1 MGKIKLSDVDMNV
14 DYEDLGFIESTF
26 MHDMK
31 RMGIVKCLEKYI
43 NELSSI
49 EFGSDTAY
57 NYTVCLLRYFGNPLG
72 VDVPFELKPAK
83 KWVLDPHDAL
93 LFEFM
98 NDDERR
104 GILSQDS
111 ISVFRDAHIILYE
124 VGGSVNA

>member
-57 NYTVCLLRYFGNPLG
+57 NYMVCLLRYFGKSL
-72 VDVPFELKPAK
+72 
-83 KWVLDPHDAL
+83 
-93 LFEFM
+93 
-98 NDDERR
+98 R
-104 GILSQDS
+104 GRCT
-111 ISVFRDAHIILYE
+111 V
-124 VGGSVNA
+124 

>member
-43 NELSSI
+43 NELPSI

-57 NYTVCLLRYFGNPLG
+57 NYMVCLLRYFGNPLG
-72 VDVPFELKPAK
+72 IDVPFELKPTK
-83 KWVLDPHDAL
+83 KWVLDHCDLDSLEFLNGDEIEGL
-93 LFEFM
+93 L
-98 NDDERR
+98 NK
-104 GILSQDS
+104 DS
-111 ISVFRDAHIILYE
+111 IHVFRDAKIFVYE
-124 VGGSVNA
+124 VGESVNA